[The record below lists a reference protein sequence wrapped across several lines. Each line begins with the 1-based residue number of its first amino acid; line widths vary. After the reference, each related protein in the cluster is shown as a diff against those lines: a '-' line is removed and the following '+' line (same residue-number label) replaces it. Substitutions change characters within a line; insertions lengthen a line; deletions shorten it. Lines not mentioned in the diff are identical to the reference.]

1 MGRLARRDAT
11 RQVIVVDSSVW
22 IAYFNGKTTRETELL
37 DELLGVE
44 PIMTGDLI
52 LAEVLQGFRT
62 DGDFRRAK
70 AALDTLIFAPMA
82 GRDIALASA
91 GNYRKLRAKGIT
103 VRKTIDMLIAS
114 FCIENG
120 HPLLHANRDF
130 DAIEKHLGL
139 VVL

>member
-1 MGRLARRDAT
+1 M
-11 RQVIVVDSSVW
+11 IVVDSSVW
-22 IAYFNGKTTRETELL
+22 IAYFNGHVTRETELL

-52 LAEVLQGFRT
+52 LAEVLQGFRS
-62 DGDFRRAK
+62 DSGYRKAK
-70 AALDTLIFAPMA
+70 AALDALVFSPMI
-82 GRDIALASA
+82 GRKVALASA
-91 GNYRKLRAKGIT
+91 RNYRRLRTNGIT

-120 HPLLHANRDF
+120 HRLLHADRDF
-130 DAIEKHLGL
+130 DVIEAHLGL

>member
-1 MGRLARRDAT
+1 M
-11 RQVIVVDSSVW
+11 IVVDSSVW
-22 IAYFNGKTTRETELL
+22 IAYFNGKTTRETKLL

-70 AALDTLIFAPMA
+70 AALDTLIFAPMV
-82 GRDIALASA
+82 GHDITLASA

-120 HPLLHANRDF
+120 HPLLHADRDF
-130 DAIEKHLGL
+130 DPIEEHLGL